1 MKKRDAGSAPSLGD
15 RVAYVIIKGTKS
27 GCIWLS
33 LHRVLLNKLGPDSR
47 AYENAEDPLHV
58 LDNNL
63 PVDTKHY
70 LENQLSKPLMRIFEP
85 IMGDKANSLLA
96 GDHTRAV
103 TIATPTTG
111 GLMGFVKKT
120 LTCLGCR
127 SPLTSSTRS
136 GSKFKLWLCN
146 EALY

>member
-1 MKKRDAGSAPSLGD
+1 MKPCSNIFAKSLKI
-15 RVAYVIIKGTKS
+15 VQT
-27 GCIWLS
+27 
-33 LHRVLLNKLGPDSR
+33 DSR

-96 GDHTRAV
+96 GDHTRSV

-127 SPLTSSTRS
+127 SPLTPSTRS
-136 GSKFKLWLCN
+136 GSKYRIMKVHSFS
-146 EALY
+146 AR